1 VVRLVVSLWF
11 VGSLLRVMV
20 NHQVRVV
27 YCPRANTLL
36 VLVSW
41 LACRVEYEYEYGSIR
56 GERVVRS
63 ERVVGLK
70 VSLGLSLLR
79 KVVCWVS
86 CVVCACV
93 ERVITSAF
101 RYD

>member
-1 VVRLVVSLWF
+1 MVLVVVRGRVHVMVVVRLRCGLWM
-11 VGSLLRVMV
+11 SWMPLRSV
-20 NHQVRVV
+20 
-27 YCPRANTLL
+27 LL